1 MKSRYG
7 SLKKGKNGAVV
18 NDILSILTF
27 SIPPQEWAVTATTT
41 TPRVNS
47 QHIAI
52 QIAFECERR
61 NQIVSVTHRA
71 GQESKQ
77 EKKHPTP
84 QMQKNS
90 DESLDFYATGIY
102 LLRRT
107 WMMGFDESD
116 WGSFSIDSRSFN
128 AGSLL
133 WWPTR
138 NFACGF
144 FSWDGEKQN
153 FSFGWEVLVVGGS

>member
-27 SIPPQEWAVTATTT
+27 SIAPQEWAVTATTT

-102 LLRRT
+102 LLRRHLDDRARRIRL
-107 WMMGFDESD
+107 GILLDR
-116 WGSFSIDSRSFN
+116 FSKLQCR
-128 AGSLL
+128 
-133 WWPTR
+133 
-138 NFACGF
+138 
-144 FSWDGEKQN
+144 K
-153 FSFGWEVLVVGGS
+153 LVVVADKEFRMWFFFLGRRETKL